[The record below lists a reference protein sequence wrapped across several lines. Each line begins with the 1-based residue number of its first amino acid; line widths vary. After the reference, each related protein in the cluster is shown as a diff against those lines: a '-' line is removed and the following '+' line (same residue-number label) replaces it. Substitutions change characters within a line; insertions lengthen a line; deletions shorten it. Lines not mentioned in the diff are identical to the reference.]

1 MKEKTSA
8 LHSEYIIDGT
18 REELTPAQMLD
29 SCMIDTA
36 VKSDG
41 MLPLDHDKGKPG
53 CPYDAIADETIDP
66 TPGTYSYDNSKLDK
80 YLQETLGAIDLPR
93 NCPISFPE
101 QYTRYKIAKALIDA
115 IWMGGHFKLGD
126 IFLSADW
133 QWDSKP
139 LGNMA
144 AFYASASS
152 ASEYIDNLGV
162 RLSSYSFSEKKD
174 SALMSFKVGVKPHQ
188 KSSEDDESEDLLM
201 RLPFETEHPRMGKE
215 RACPEIFKDDESSW
229 LIYIPFDSADPLM
242 GGSLLAERLNASGNI
257 APDIIDSDYTI
268 DCYEVVRELV
278 EDRILCAGA
287 TVGDGGLLTALDR
300 MRCPGFG
307 AEIDIDN
314 LLKAYGADR
323 VHCLFSEIP
332 GAIIQI
338 EDKDYDYVDA
348 ELLLQDIAYYP
359 LGHPKKGANGIR
371 ISTGGTSGIS
381 GILQSLLG
389 SQTSEGED

>member
-8 LHSEYIIDGT
+8 LYSEYIIDGA
-18 REELTPAQMLD
+18 REDLTPAAMLD
-29 SCMIDTA
+29 SCVMNTA

-41 MLPLDHDKGKPG
+41 EFPHGHCADKAEPQ
-53 CPYDAIADETIDP
+53 YDPIADETIDP
-66 TPGTYSYDNSKLDK
+66 TPGTYAYDNSQLDQ
-80 YLQETLGAIDLPR
+80 YLQETAGSATEPR
-93 NCPISFPE
+93 NCPISFSE
-101 QYTRYKIAKALIDA
+101 QFTRYKIAKALIDA

-126 IFLSADW
+126 IFISIEWL
-133 QWDSKP
+133 WDSKR

-144 AFYASASS
+144 AFYASAS
-152 ASEYIDNLGV
+152 AAAEYIENLGV
-162 RLSSYSFSEKKD
+162 RLSSYSFSEKNGC
-174 SALMSFKVGVKPHQ
+174 ALMSFKVGVKAHP
-188 KSSEDDESEDLLM
+188 KSSEDDEGEDLIM
-201 RLPFETEHPRMGKE
+201 KLPFETEHPKMGKE
-215 RACPEIFKDDESSW
+215 RACPDIFKEDENSW
-229 LIYIPFDSADPLM
+229 LIYIPFDSADPLL
-242 GGSLLAERLNASGNI
+242 GGSLLAEKLNASGNI

-278 EDRILCAGA
+278 EDHIICAGA
-287 TVGDGGLLTALDR
+287 TVGEGGLMTALER
-300 MRCPGFG
+300 MRCPDFG
-307 AEIDIDN
+307 TDICIDD
-314 LLKAYGADR
+314 LMKAYGTDK

-359 LGHPKKGANGIR
+359 LGHPKKGGNGIR
-371 ISTGGTSGIS
+371 INTSGTSGIS